1 MERIQLRRDSALGW
15 STNNPIL
22 ASGEIGIE
30 LPVANTDPAKIKVG
44 NGIHGWNTL
53 PYQPTG
59 SSEKSSGI

>member
-1 MERIQLRRDSALGW
+1 MERIQLRRDSAAAW
-15 STNNPIL
+15 ASNNPIL
-22 ASGEIGIE
+22 ASGEMGIE
-30 LPVANTDPAKIKVG
+30 LPVVNTDPVKIKVG